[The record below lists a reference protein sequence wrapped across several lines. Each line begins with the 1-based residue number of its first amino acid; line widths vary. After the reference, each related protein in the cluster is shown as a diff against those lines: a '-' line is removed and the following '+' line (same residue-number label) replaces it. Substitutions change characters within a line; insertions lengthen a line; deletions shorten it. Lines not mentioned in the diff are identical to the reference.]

1 MWDNVLVPTCKLRSA
16 SLRVTCPSCDHS
28 SSCFISHAWIASWI
42 SVDMIR
48 IVRQSVLEL
57 YVTVTSH
64 RQCRGNNS
72 SFNFCYHFQSDPSI
86 VNKFAI

>member
-48 IVRQSVLEL
+48 IVRQSILEL
-57 YVTVTSH
+57 QDFLVVLVELSGKIRDISSTYCDGNFSSTVQ
-64 RQCRGNNS
+64 RK
-72 SFNFCYHFQSDPSI
+72 P
-86 VNKFAI
+86 